1 MKIEIRRNR
10 DITFSVTCVN
20 PESLKSIL
28 PEPTEEERRI
38 MEENERE
45 RLRWESELF
54 DMAEEPGN
62 EWHDLDGTPIT
73 RETHEV
79 GYEYSDPVDGVC
91 YVEVC
96 YIRPKKSELSGI

>member
-10 DITFSVTCVN
+10 DLSFSIKCENVDALKALM
-20 PESLKSIL
+20 PEL
-28 PEPTEEERRI
+28 TAEERKI
-38 MEENERE
+38 MEESEKE
-45 RLRWESELF
+45 RLRWEEELF

-62 EWHDLDGTPIT
+62 EWLDLDGNPIT

-79 GYEYSDPVDGVC
+79 GYEYSDPIGGKC

-96 YIRPKKSELSGI
+96 YIRPKKSELQ